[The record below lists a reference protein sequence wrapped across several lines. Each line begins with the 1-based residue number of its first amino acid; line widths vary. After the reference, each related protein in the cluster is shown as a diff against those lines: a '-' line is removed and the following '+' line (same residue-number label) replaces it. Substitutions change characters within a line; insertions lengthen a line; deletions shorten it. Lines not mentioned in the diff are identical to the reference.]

1 MIGVVDVTDQET
13 HQVVNVEFH
22 DKSAR
27 RGYHFQDHHKYTMAS
42 LGMSLAFSSRCLG
55 IAGLPLAARG
65 FVLARSTVD
74 NQGNKE

>member
-1 MIGVVDVTDQET
+1 MIGVIDVTDQET

-42 LGMSLAFSSRCLG
+42 LGESNSTFLTKAERNKVGKLTKRGTRNSLR
-55 IAGLPLAARG
+55 LP
-65 FVLARSTVD
+65 F
-74 NQGNKE
+74 